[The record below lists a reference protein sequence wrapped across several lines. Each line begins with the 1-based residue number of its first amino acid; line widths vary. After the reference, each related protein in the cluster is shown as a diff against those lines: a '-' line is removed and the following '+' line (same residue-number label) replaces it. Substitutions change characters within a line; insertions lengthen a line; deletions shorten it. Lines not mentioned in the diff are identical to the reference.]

1 LPDLHVRI
9 AGERPLEADRKPHA
23 SRLGL
28 GFRVRILSWRNDRGA
43 LLAACA
49 IVAFPSRY
57 EPFGTVSVDAR
68 AAGRL
73 LIAAGAVGP
82 AT

>member
-9 AGERPLEADRKPHA
+9 AGEGPLEADRKAHA
-23 SRLGL
+23 SWLGL
-28 GFRVRILSWRNDRGA
+28 GSRVRILSCCNVRGA
-43 LLAACA
+43 LLAACD

-57 EPFGTVSVDAR
+57 EPFGTESVDAR

-73 LIAAGAVGP
+73 LVAADAVGP